1 MAEQLDFSDAYNDV
15 MLEFLEVAIHQVLF
29 VRRVYPPG
37 FFDKRQKYGII
48 VQMCNQKL
56 LNDYIKNV
64 LDGIGVLLRKD
75 AVQKV
80 ELLILEQKKPVE
92 SFVFAVSKQNNSIIM
107 EKGVELEKLKQHLK
121 GSFLRIALSAS
132 MIGEPSS
139 SEDMTFELKVHAL
152 SNAVSELEGTAN
164 FNVFPWMSAD
174 TPQSNPPT
182 TQPQIVPLKSLTSSL
197 LTVRMTE

>member
-1 MAEQLDFSDAYNDV
+1 
-15 MLEFLEVAIHQVLF
+15 
-29 VRRVYPPG
+29 
-37 FFDKRQKYGII
+37 
-48 VQMCNQKL
+48 MCNQKL

-197 LTVRMTE
+197 LTMQIYVKQYSQAAVQETEH